1 MKNLSNPYLKLN
13 QSTGSSDRKEVFE
26 DKDEREKRR
35 EERRKK
41 RFEKGFGDKN
51 QGGEDEEFNLKSFKK
66 AVDELRSQSYAQED
80 DCALQIKLNGPGKK
94 SAEENFSKFRS
105 ISQRCSKLLGEIAY
119 RINKE
124 GKRLESTDEDDMTLI
139 KSYRET
145 YNDLVE
151 DLKETIKSYNKQS
164 ADSVKGFF
172 DNQKFKDIAGK
183 VEEADGKF
191 KKGLN
196 ELIDKTTDIQ
206 LEYGQGL
213 SVLSP
218 TAAPAGAAAGASVT
232 TGTAATGATDI
243 KITEPVKKGTGSK
256 SKPDETVKKV
266 QELINKKFKN
276 DKEVTK
282 TTEWEKFSKYG
293 ADGAFGNATG
303 NLIILIKKKFNL
315 PAKNSQ
321 ITQEFIDKLM
331 EIKESKFSGS
341 LLSFED
347 FLSSRK

>member
-1 MKNLSNPYLKLN
+1 MKNLSNPYSKLTE
-13 QSTGSSDRKEVFE
+13 SMKSSDRKEIFE

-41 RFEKGFGDKN
+41 RLEKGFGDKE
-51 QGGEDEEFNLKSFKK
+51 QGGEDDEFNLKSFKK
-66 AVDELRSQSYAQED
+66 AVDELRGQSYAQED

-94 SAEENFSKFRS
+94 SAEENASKFRS

-183 VEEADGKF
+183 VEEADAKF
-191 KKGLN
+191 KKGIN

-218 TAAPAGAAAGASVT
+218 KAAPAGAAAPA
-232 TGTAATGATDI
+232 GTADTGATDI
-243 KITEPVKKGTGSK
+243 KIKEPVKKGTGSK
-256 SKPDETVKKV
+256 SNPDETVKKV

-282 TTEWEKFSKYG
+282 TAEWEKFSKYG

-347 FLSSRK
+347 FLSNRK

>member
-1 MKNLSNPYLKLN
+1 MKNLSSPYSKLTE
-13 QSTGSSDRKEVFE
+13 SMKSSDRKEIFE

-41 RFEKGFGDKN
+41 RLEKRFGDKE
-51 QGGEDEEFNLKSFKK
+51 QGGEDDEFNLKSFKK
-66 AVDELRSQSYAQED
+66 AVDELRGQSYAQED

-94 SAEENFSKFRS
+94 SAEDNASKFRS
-105 ISQRCSKLLGEIAY
+105 ISQRCSKLLGEIVY

-124 GKRLESTDEDDMTLI
+124 GKRLESTDADDMTLI

-145 YNDLVE
+145 YNNLVE
-151 DLKETIKSYNKQS
+151 DLKETIKNYNKQS

-183 VEEADGKF
+183 VEEADIKF
-191 KKGLN
+191 KKGIN

-218 TAAPAGAAAGASVT
+218 TAATGVT
-232 TGTAATGATDI
+232 TATGSTDI
-243 KITEPVKKGTGSK
+243 KIKEPVKKGTGSK
-256 SKPDETVKKV
+256 SNPDETVKKV

-282 TTEWEKFSKYG
+282 TEEWKKFSKYG

-303 NLIILIKKKFNL
+303 NLIILLKKKINL

-321 ITQEFIDKLM
+321 ITEEFINKLM

-341 LLSFED
+341 LLSFEN
-347 FLSSRK
+347 FLSNRK